1 MALAHCRS
9 AQKYRETMSAWLCHK
24 NGKPQKEIH
33 KQIKYYNF
41 KQTCLIK
48 SDVRLQLRT
57 ANIQVLM
64 GISVRIIWPAARG
77 AVYHGKILILQW
89 PEKER
94 QTHTHSFSPPPPP
107 LPPPSLLF
115 IPLISWSSVRY
126 WRVSVTSCSSNIFQP
141 SLCLWHPYV

>member
-1 MALAHCRS
+1 MTAHFHFAGVCKKSCRG
-9 AQKYRETMSAWLCHK
+9 TTSAWFYYK
-24 NGKPQKEIH
+24 KGKPQEEIH

-41 KQTCLIK
+41 KQTCLIN
-48 SDVRLQLRT
+48 SDIRLQFRT

-64 GISVRIIWPAARG
+64 GISVHIRPTER

-89 PEKER
+89 PEKDR
-94 QTHTHSFSPPPPP
+94 YP
-107 LPPPSLLF
+107 LPHPLSPLF
-115 IPLISWSSVRY
+115 IPLISRSSVRY